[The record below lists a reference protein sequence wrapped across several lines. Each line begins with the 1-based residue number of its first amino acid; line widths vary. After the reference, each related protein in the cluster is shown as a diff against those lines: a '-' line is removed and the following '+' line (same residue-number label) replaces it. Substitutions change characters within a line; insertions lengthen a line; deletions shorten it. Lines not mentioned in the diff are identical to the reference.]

1 MSMVEHCILAEKTL
15 GKVCPKF
22 VPFETAHDDFLKDC
36 GTRLRPLPNLDVP
49 PHITE
54 RLLNHIDGEISD
66 VAAIY
71 NRSRAAWN
79 CWIRSFGSFAGS
91 AHFGHLFV
99 TPRQG
104 SPIGVVGL
112 ASGLEA
118 GLLLISERPVPVSG

>member
-36 GTRLRPLPNLDVP
+36 GKRLRPLPNLDVP

-54 RLLNHIDGEISD
+54 RLLNHIDGEIAD

-79 CWIRSFGSFAGS
+79 CWIRSFGSIRRFCPFRPFVRDTSAGTSDRWS
-91 AHFGHLFV
+91 A
-99 TPRQG
+99 
-104 SPIGVVGL
+104 SPPG
-112 ASGLEA
+112 
-118 GLLLISERPVPVSG
+118 